1 MQTLIQIAAGFVVFF
16 ALFTLVEKLFPAIR
30 QKPVFR
36 QGCGLDIVYW
46 VLAPTINALI
56 KKAAVIVALVLVAL
70 ALGLKLDASIKNG
83 FGPVAQQPL
92 GWLVLEV
99 LVAGDFVGYW
109 THRLFHSSRLWKIHA
124 VHHSSTELDWLSSVR
139 VHPFNQAI
147 NSAISVAVLVALG
160 FPLDIM
166 KGYLPFIIIYGVM
179 LHANVPWSFG
189 PLRYA
194 IASPRFHRWHH
205 TSEDHGMNKNF
216 AGLFPLFD
224 LLFGTFYMPRGEQ
237 PKQFGVRGNDVPE
250 SLWAQMVYPF
260 RRAAKSKES
269 TAG

>member
-1 MQTLIQIAAGFVVFF
+1 MQTLIQIATGFAVFF
-16 ALFTLVEKLFPAIR
+16 VLFTLLEKLFPAIR
-30 QKPVFR
+30 QKRVFR
-36 QGCGLDIVYW
+36 QGYRLDMVYW

-56 KKAAVIVALVLVAL
+56 KKAAVIAALVLVAL
-70 ALGLKLDASIKNG
+70 ALGLKLDDSIKDG
-83 FGPVAQQPL
+83 FGPIARQPL

-99 LVAGDFVGYW
+99 LVVGDFVSYW
-109 THRLFHSSRLWKIHA
+109 THCLFHRGRLWKIHA

-139 VHPFNQAI
+139 VHPLNQAI
-147 NSAISVAVLVALG
+147 NSAISVAVLVAMG

-166 KGYLPFIIIYGVM
+166 KGYLPFIIVYGVL

-189 PLRYA
+189 LLRYV

-237 PKQFGVRGNDVPE
+237 PKHFGVRGNDVPE

-260 RRAAKSKES
+260 RRKPRSKASPAE
-269 TAG
+269 